1 MKQIS
6 KNRKI
11 AGWLFLLMAIG
22 LFCIQMAYFV
32 LRVKYDVEY
41 ADNRIFYLLNILIVI
56 FMGLFLCLLLSVT
69 KKWKVII
76 TSIIVM
82 IVVLQGGLLVSHNS
96 KIKHVVSISP
106 DFRHV
111 NVIKENRVL
120 GRATYYRTYFGIFAR
135 PKEELPYNTKG
146 AFKVKWLEKDI
157 AAVTYLTP
165 DGELHQYIGT
175 YGDRNGGY
183 SYSYVG
189 PSIQGKWGWENV
201 RVISAPEGITIDY
214 NGEMES
220 YGWENIVQFG
230 TIAVVLMQNNQA
242 KWTIALNENF
252 KSNSNEPAPPTGE
265 ISLYKVTMDEN
276 EPIKLEFLTTN

>member
-11 AGWLFLLMAIG
+11 AGWLFFLMAIG
-22 LFCIQMAYFV
+22 LFCIQMGYFV

-41 ADNRIFYLLNILIVI
+41 ADNRIFFLLNILIVI
-56 FMGLFLCLLLSVT
+56 FMGVALFLLLSVT

-82 IVVLQGGLLVSHNS
+82 IVVLQGGLLVSHSS

-111 NVIKENRVL
+111 NVIKENRML

-165 DGELHQYIGT
+165 DGGLHQYIGT

-189 PSIQGKWGWENV
+189 PSIQGQWEWENV
-201 RVISAPEGITIDY
+201 RVSSAPEGITIDY

-220 YGWENIVQFG
+220 FNWENTVQFG
-230 TIAVVLMQNNQA
+230 TIALVLTENNQA
-242 KWTIALNENF
+242 KWTIALNGNF

-276 EPIKLEFLTTN
+276 EPIKLEFVTTN

>member
-22 LFCIQMAYFV
+22 LFCIQMGYFI
-32 LRVKYDVEY
+32 LRAKYDVEY

-56 FMGLFLCLLLSVT
+56 FMGMVLFLLLSVT
-69 KKWKVII
+69 KKWKIII

-82 IVVLQGGLLVSHNS
+82 IVVLQGGLLVSHSS

-120 GRATYYRTYFGIFAR
+120 GLATYYRTYFGIFAR

-165 DGELHQYIGT
+165 DRELHQYIGT

-189 PSIQGKWGWENV
+189 PSIQGKWGWENG
-201 RVISAPEGITIDY
+201 RVISAPEGIAIDY

-230 TIAVVLMQNNQA
+230 TIAVVLMENNQA